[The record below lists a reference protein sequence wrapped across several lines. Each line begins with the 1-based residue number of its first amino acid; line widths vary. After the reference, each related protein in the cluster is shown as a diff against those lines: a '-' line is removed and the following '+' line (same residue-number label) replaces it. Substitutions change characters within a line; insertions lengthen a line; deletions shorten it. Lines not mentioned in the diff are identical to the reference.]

1 MAATRS
7 DPMPSAQ
14 AGGPA
19 PAPARTY
26 LQLLLLVLIWAVNFS
41 VIKIALAQLA
51 PMAFNPPRFLLA
63 SAIVFVVLRRH
74 GPIPLPRPGD
84 RLRIL
89 GLGVLGNVIYQ
100 LLFIHGIDRTRA
112 GNASLLLAGTPIV
125 TALLSAALGHE
136 RVRPRIWLGVV
147 LTVAGMALVVLAGHS
162 EVGLGA
168 DTVRGDLTLIC
179 ASVAWS
185 IYTVG
190 AREPIARY
198 GSVAVTAWTMW
209 VGTVGLLLLGLPD
222 LLRAPW
228 TELSATGWLSIA
240 YSGMFGIGFAYL
252 IWYHGVRRLGN
263 TRTASY
269 SNLVPVVAILVAWAT
284 LGEIP
289 TGGQVA
295 GAAVIIG
302 GVTLA
307 NARGRQIAGAPRSSN
322 PDR

>member
-14 AGGPA
+14 AGAPA

-26 LQLLLLVLIWAVNFS
+26 LQLLLLVVIWAVNFS
-41 VIKIALAQLA
+41 VIKVALAQLP
-51 PMAFNPPRFLLA
+51 PMAFNPPRFVLA
-63 SAIVFVVLRRH
+63 SVLVLLVLRRR
-74 GPIPLPRPGD
+74 GPIPLPETQD
-84 RLRIL
+84 RLHIL

-136 RVRPRIWLGVV
+136 RVRPRVWIGVV
-147 LTVAGMALVVLAGHS
+147 LTVAGMALVVLSGDS
-162 EVGLGA
+162 DVGVGA
-168 DTVRGDLTLIC
+168 DTMRGDLTLIC

-190 AREPIARY
+190 ARGPIARY
-198 GSVAVTAWTMW
+198 GPIAVTAWTMW
-209 VGTVGLLLLGLPD
+209 IGTVGLVLLGIPAM
-222 LLRAPW
+222 LRAPW
-228 TELSATGWLSIA
+228 SALTASAWLSVL

-269 SNLVPVVAILVAWAT
+269 SNLVPVVALLVAWAALDEVPT
-284 LGEIP
+284 LGQI
-289 TGGQVA
+289 A
-295 GAAVIIG
+295 GAAVIIA
-302 GVTLA
+302 GVTMA
-307 NARGRQIAGAPRSSN
+307 NARRRYRGVTA
-322 PDR
+322 